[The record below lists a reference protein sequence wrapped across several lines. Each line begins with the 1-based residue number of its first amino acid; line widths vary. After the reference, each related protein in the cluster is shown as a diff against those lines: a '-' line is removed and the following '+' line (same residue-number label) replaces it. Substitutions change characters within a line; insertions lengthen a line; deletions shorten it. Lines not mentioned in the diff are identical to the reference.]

1 MSHCLH
7 DSLADLDRYI
17 HDSQAVVQQ
26 SLRVERFVAYE
37 TESLSGTFGVWRR
50 LLHDWGRVRIHL
62 QSQRQP
68 LS

>member
-1 MSHCLH
+1 MLFDVGFYSDTTLLPIGKVESN
-7 DSLADLDRYI
+7 DSAP
-17 HDSQAVVQQ
+17 AVV
-26 SLRVERFVAYE
+26 LAYE

-50 LLHDWGRVRIHL
+50 LLHDWGRVRIHP